1 MRYAV
6 GKPVILDDTIRRILK
21 KQADLLPPH
30 GITVRKENFSVFA
43 VCCDNGEVVGVL
55 EADNAPGC
63 DWYVVHSIVVKES
76 HRRRGIATAMWDA
89 ATEFADIRH
98 SRRMTEL
105 GELWVASLGS
115 PSHMS

>member
-6 GKPVILDDTIRRILK
+6 SKPVILDHTIAHVLK
-21 KQADLLPPH
+21 KQQDLNPPD
-30 GITVRKENFSVFA
+30 GITVRKENCSVFA
-43 VCCDNGEVVGVL
+43 VCCENGEVVGVL
-55 EADNAPGC
+55 EADNAPGL

-89 ATEFADIRH
+89 ACEFADIHH

-105 GELWVASLGS
+105 GELLVASLCS

>member
-30 GITVRKENFSVFA
+30 GITVRKENFSIFA

-55 EADNAPGC
+55 EADNGPGC

-89 ATEFADIRH
+89 ACEFATVHH

-105 GELWVASLGS
+105 GELWVASLCS